1 MSRFDAMQHFIR
13 VADLGSFAAAADQL
27 GVARSVVTRRIA
39 ALEEHLGVKLI
50 TRTTRKLTLTSAGV
64 VYLERCRRILQAIDD
79 AESEVMASS
88 QTPRGQVHMGVP
100 VSFGV
105 RCIAPL
111 LARFHQAYPH
121 MVLTLDFN
129 DRTSDL
135 IDEAMDLAI
144 RVSTELAPG
153 IVARKL
159 SQGRLFTVASPGYL
173 AQHGTPEHPDDLLHH
188 RCLGYTGRAHNRPLL
203 FQVNGQA
210 HTVAPP
216 YVLQANNGDALA
228 LAAEQGMGVTTQ
240 PDFIV
245 EEALAS
251 GTLQPILQDFAP
263 PPFGIYAVLPSNR
276 LPTQRQ
282 RVVMD
287 FLAQALRPA
296 GHGA

>member
-1 MSRFDAMQHFIR
+1 MSRLDAMQHFIR

-64 VYLERCRRILQAIDD
+64 AYLERCRSILQAVDD
-79 AESEVMASS
+79 AESEVMASG
-88 QTPRGQVHMGVP
+88 QAPRGQVHMGLP

-105 RCIAPL
+105 RRIAPL

-121 MVLTLDFN
+121 IVLTLDFN

-135 IDEAMDLAI
+135 IDEAMDLSI
-144 RVSTELAPG
+144 RVSSELAPG
-153 IVARKL
+153 LVARKL
-159 SQGRLFTVASPGYL
+159 GQGRLFTVAAPSYL
-173 AQHGTPEHPDDLLHH
+173 AQRGTPDHPDALLQHA
-188 RCLGYTGRAHNRPLL
+188 CLGYTGRANNRPLL
-203 FQVNGQA
+203 FQVEGQA
-210 HTVAPP
+210 YTVAPP
-216 YVLQANNGDALA
+216 YVLQANNGDALT
-228 LAAEQGMGVTTQ
+228 LAAEQGLGITVQ

-245 EEALAS
+245 EEALAN
-251 GTLQPILQDFAP
+251 GTLRTILEDFAP

-276 LPTQRQ
+276 LLTQRQ

-287 FLAQALRPA
+287 FLAQALRPPA
-296 GHGA
+296 PQA

>member
-240 PDFIV
+240 PDLSLKRPWPAAHCSPSCKTLPRRRLAFMPCCPAI
-245 EEALAS
+245 ACSPSAS
-251 GTLQPILQDFAP
+251 GW
-263 PPFGIYAVLPSNR
+263 
-276 LPTQRQ
+276 
-282 RVVMD
+282 
-287 FLAQALRPA
+287 
-296 GHGA
+296 

>member
-1 MSRFDAMQHFIR
+1 
-13 VADLGSFAAAADQL
+13 
-27 GVARSVVTRRIA
+27 
-39 ALEEHLGVKLI
+39 
-50 TRTTRKLTLTSAGV
+50 
-64 VYLERCRRILQAIDD
+64 
-79 AESEVMASS
+79 
-88 QTPRGQVHMGVP
+88 
-100 VSFGV
+100 
-105 RCIAPL
+105 
-111 LARFHQAYPH
+111 

-263 PPFGIYAVLPSNR
+263 AAVWHLCRAAQQSPAHPAPAGGDG
-276 LPTQRQ
+276 L
-282 RVVMD
+282 
-287 FLAQALRPA
+287 LAQALRPPRSRGIIA
-296 GHGA
+296 GFTRKLLELVQLAWIPTPIGSFPPLGSWRMVARGSGKRICLSPPLFVPLVPAPFSSLSHSLGGERHAQRLYPVQRTAGSS

>member
-1 MSRFDAMQHFIR
+1 
-13 VADLGSFAAAADQL
+13 
-27 GVARSVVTRRIA
+27 
-39 ALEEHLGVKLI
+39 
-50 TRTTRKLTLTSAGV
+50 
-64 VYLERCRRILQAIDD
+64 
-79 AESEVMASS
+79 
-88 QTPRGQVHMGVP
+88 
-100 VSFGV
+100 
-105 RCIAPL
+105 
-111 LARFHQAYPH
+111 
-121 MVLTLDFN
+121 
-129 DRTSDL
+129 
-135 IDEAMDLAI
+135 
-144 RVSTELAPG
+144 
-153 IVARKL
+153 
-159 SQGRLFTVASPGYL
+159 
-173 AQHGTPEHPDDLLHH
+173 
-188 RCLGYTGRAHNRPLL
+188 LL

-276 LPTQRQ
+276 LLTQRQ